1 MIKEN
6 FFSCSNP
13 PAIALF
19 HGSIHISLG
28 EGHKSSPLDIEK
40 SVEKVDQLEEHF

>member
-1 MIKEN
+1 MTKEI
-6 FFSCSNP
+6 P

-28 EGHKSSPLDIEK
+28 EGYQSSPHDIEK
-40 SVEKVDQLEEHF
+40 LVEKVDQLKEHF